1 MLTLQEIRSLAAEK
15 ILVLDGAMGTM
26 LQAGHP
32 TAADFNGG
40 EFASHPAPLTG
51 DNDVLNI
58 TRPDLVKSV
67 HRAYLEAGA
76 DIIETNTFNSNYFS
90 QLDYGLQDRVYD
102 LAFAGT
108 RNAREVADEFTTRDP
123 SKPRLVAGSVGPT
136 GRTAGM
142 SSDVEDPAA
151 RDVTFDELAATYR
164 TCMEAMLDAGADI
177 ILIETVFDTLNCK
190 AALFA
195 AEEAMASRGRDVPVM
210 VSATL
215 SDASGR
221 LLSGQCAEAF
231 LISVSH
237 ARCLFSV
244 GFNCALGAEEL
255 RPHIAEMAAKS
266 PFLVSAHPNAGL
278 PDVEGKYTQTPEQMA
293 AVIRSL
299 ADAGQLN
306 IAGGCCGTTPAHIA
320 AIAKALDGVKPRVPQ
335 PQPRL
340 LRLSGLNAFTA
351 SRDKNFINIG
361 ERTNVAGSRK
371 FLNIVKA
378 DDMPGAMAIARHQ
391 IENGAAI
398 IDINMDDALLDA
410 PAAMKRFLL
419 YAAGEPDIAAVP
431 FMIDSS
437 NWEVVR
443 TGLRCVQGRAIVNS
457 ISLKEGEEPFL
468 AKAREIRRLGAA
480 VLVMAFDE
488 KGQADRYERRIET
501 LSRSVKLLTEQAGFA
516 EEDIVLDPN
525 VFAVATGIAGH
536 DDYAADFI
544 RSVAELHRRFPL
556 CGISGGIS
564 NVSFSFRGNDLIRG
578 AIHTVFLKHAIDA
591 GLTMGIVNAAQL
603 GNYDMLPA
611 DLRDAVEAVVLNTS
625 PGAGER
631 LLELAASMKSAGA
644 TSKNDAE
651 TAPEWRSLPLAE
663 RIAASLVRGDDSFVD
678 ADMAEALAAYPD
690 PMAIVEGPLMDGMR
704 KTGELFGAGKMFL
717 PQVVKTARVMKRAVA
732 VLMPVIEASKSASS
746 GAKCP
751 VGVFA
756 TVKGDV
762 HDIGKNIVSVV
773 LQCNNC
779 VIHDLGVMIPANE
792 IADAA
797 EREHAD
803 FVGLSGLITPSL
815 DEMAHT
821 VAEFE
826 RRGLKIPIMVGGAA
840 TSALH
845 TALKLQPLYSGPVIH
860 TTDASDSAVV
870 VNALMN
876 PDKRG
881 AYLESLRGFYDELTG
896 KAAKRAVPELIP
908 YAEACAKASR
918 EKPFCPVPRYKL
930 EEDPDAPEVE
940 SGHNFNASDL
950 SGKLDWDA
958 FARAWKTPSD
968 AAGNLIDDAKKRL
981 AEADFSIESREG
993 IFPVKRLEGDSFKVF
1008 TSHHRTLREDG
1019 VGDSAVITFPR
1030 AQTGDCRSLADFIG
1044 DWLGMFVVSVRVPET
1059 PGDDYI
1065 SLLDRTLANFLADA
1079 ASSELFEW
1087 ISTCDWGWRKESDPP
1102 SGIAPA
1108 PGYPVLPDHSLKR
1121 EIFHLLDLFDIQDE
1135 FVELTENFMMSP
1147 PSSVCAFVIPD
1158 PRADYR
1164 ALGPIGDDQIT
1175 ALAEARG
1182 FSVERMKVLLSQST
1196 FPAK

>member
-1 MLTLQEIRSLAAEK
+1 MLTIREIRSLAAEK

-32 TAADFNGG
+32 AAADFNGG
-40 EFASHPAPLTG
+40 EFASHPVPLTG

-67 HRAYLEAGA
+67 HRAYLDAGA

-108 RNAREVADEFTTRDP
+108 RNAREVADEFTARDP

-151 RDVTFDELAATYR
+151 RNVTFDELAATYR
-164 TCMEAMLDAGADI
+164 IAMEAMLDAGADL
-177 ILIETVFDTLNCK
+177 ILVETVFDTLNCK

-195 AEEAMASRGRDVPVM
+195 AEDAMESRGRDVPVM

-255 RPHIAEMAAKS
+255 RPHIAEMSAKS

-293 AVIRSL
+293 AVIRSM

-437 NWEVVR
+437 NWDVVR
-443 TGLRCVQGRAIVNS
+443 TALRCVQGRAIVNS

-644 TSKNDAE
+644 ASKSEAE

-815 DEMAHT
+815 DEMART

-826 RRGLKIPIMVGGAA
+826 RRGLKIPILVGGAA

-870 VNALMN
+870 VNTLMN

-896 KAAKRAVPELIP
+896 KAAKRTVPELIP

-918 EKPFCPVPRYKL
+918 EKPFCPVPAK
-930 EEDPDAPEVE
+930 
-940 SGHNFNASDL
+940 
-950 SGKLDWDA
+950 SGKYELHFNTSEFADKIDWDA
-958 FARAWKTPSD
+958 FARAWKTPSE
-968 AAGNLIDDAKKRL
+968 AAGNLVDDAKMRL
-981 AEADFSIESREG
+981 AEAQFCIHG
-993 IFPVKRLEGDSFKVF
+993 ICGVFPVKRLEGDSFE
-1008 TSHHRTLREDG
+1008 LNNG
-1019 VGDSAVITFPR
+1019 ALSAIVTFPR
-1030 AQTGDCRSLADFIG
+1030 AQTADCRSLADFIG
-1044 DWLGMFVVSVRVPET
+1044 DWLGMFVVSANVPET
-1059 PGDDYI
+1059 PGDDYV

-1079 ASSELFEW
+1079 AASKVFEF
-1087 ISTCDWGWRKESDPP
+1087 ISTNFWGWRKESDPP

-1121 EIFHLLDLFDIQDE
+1121 EIFQALDIQDD
-1135 FVELTENFMMSP
+1135 FVKLTSNFMMSP
-1147 PSSVCAFVIPD
+1147 SSSTCAFVIPD

-1164 ALGPIGDDQIT
+1164 ALGPVGDDQIA
-1175 ALAEARG
+1175 ALAAKRG
-1182 FSVERMKVLLSQST
+1182 FPVERMKVLLSQSN
-1196 FPAK
+1196 FPVG

>member
-1 MLTLQEIRSLAAEK
+1 MLAIQEIRSLAEQK
-15 ILVLDGAMGTM
+15 ILILDGAMGTM

-40 EFASHPAPLTG
+40 EFASHPVPLSG
-51 DNDVLNI
+51 DNDVLNL

-76 DIIETNTFNSNYFS
+76 DIIETNTFNSNRFS
-90 QLDYGLQDRVYD
+90 QLDYGLEDRVYD

-108 RNAREVADEFTTRDP
+108 KNAREVADEFTARDP

-151 RDVTFDELAATYR
+151 RNVTFDELAETYR
-164 TCMEAMLDAGADI
+164 TAMEAMLDAGADLF
-177 ILIETVFDTLNCK
+177 LIETVFDTLNCK

-255 RPHIAEMAAKS
+255 RPHIEEMAAKS

-320 AIAKALDGVKPRVPQ
+320 AIAKALDGVKPRIPA

-443 TGLRCVQGRAIVNS
+443 TALRCVPGRSIVNS

-488 KGQADRYERRIET
+488 QGQADRFERRIET

-544 RSVAELHRRFPL
+544 RSVAELHKRFPL

-625 PGAGER
+625 PGAGEH
-631 LLELAASMKSAGA
+631 LLELAASMRNAGPA
-644 TSKNDAE
+644 AKTEAE
-651 TAPEWRSLPLAE
+651 TAPEWRSLPLAG

-746 GAKCP
+746 GAKSP

-779 VIHDLGVMIPANE
+779 EIYDLGVMIPANE

-815 DEMAHT
+815 DEMART

-826 RRGLKIPIMVGGAA
+826 RRGLRIPILVGGAA

-870 VNALMN
+870 VNTIMN
-876 PDKRG
+876 PEKRG
-881 AYLESLRGFYDELTG
+881 SYLESLRRTYVELAG
-896 KAAKRAVPELIP
+896 RASGRTTPALIP
-908 YAEACAKASR
+908 YAEACAKARR
-918 EKPFCPVPRYKL
+918 EEVFCP
-930 EEDPDAPEVE
+930 APAQPGLHEIVFSVSE
-940 SGHNFNASDL
+940 LAGR
-950 SGKLDWDA
+950 LDWDA
-958 FARAWKTPSD
+958 FARAWKTPSE
-968 AAGNLIDDAKKRL
+968 AAGNLIVDAKKRL
-981 AEADFSIESREG
+981 AEAVFTVRG
-993 IFPVKRLEGDSFKVF
+993 VCGVFQAKRLDVDSFELAGSSGPV
-1008 TSHHRTLREDG
+1008 T
-1019 VGDSAVITFPR
+1019 VTFPR

-1044 DWLGMFVVSVRVPET
+1044 DRLGMFVVSTTVPET
-1059 PGDDYI
+1059 PGDDYV

-1079 ASSELFEW
+1079 AATRIFERMAVEF
-1087 ISTCDWGWRKESDPP
+1087 WGWRDESDPP

-1121 EIFHLLDLFDIQDE
+1121 EIFHLLDIQDD
-1135 FVELTENFMMSP
+1135 FVKLTSNFMMSP
-1147 PSSVCAFVIPD
+1147 SSSTCAFVIPD

-1164 ALGPIGDDQIT
+1164 ALGPIGDDQIA
-1175 ALAEARG
+1175 ALAAARG
-1182 FSVERMKVLLSQST
+1182 FPAERMKVLLAQSN
-1196 FPAK
+1196 FPVK

>member
-1 MLTLQEIRSLAAEK
+1 MLTIQEIRSLAAEK

-40 EFASHPAPLTG
+40 EFASHPVPLAG

-108 RNAREVADEFTTRDP
+108 RNAREVADEFTARDP

-151 RDVTFDELAATYR
+151 RNVTFDELAATYR
-164 TCMEAMLDAGADI
+164 TAMEAMLDAGADL

-195 AEEAMASRGRDVPVM
+195 AEDAMASRGRDVPVM

-320 AIAKALDGVKPRVPQ
+320 AIARVLDGVKPRIPRT
-335 PQPRL
+335 QPRL

-431 FMIDSS
+431 FMVDSS
-437 NWEVVR
+437 NWDVVR
-443 TGLRCVQGRAIVNS
+443 TALRCVQGRSIVNS
-457 ISLKEGEEPFL
+457 ISLKEGEGPFL

-488 KGQADRYERRIET
+488 KGQADRFERRIET

-603 GNYDMLPA
+603 GNYDMLPK

-631 LLELAASMKSAGA
+631 LLELAASMKGAAGSG
-644 TSKNDAE
+644 SKSDAE

-779 VIHDLGVMIPANE
+779 TIHDLGVMIPANE

-815 DEMAHT
+815 DEMART

-870 VNALMN
+870 VNTLMN
-876 PDKRG
+876 PDKRA
-881 AYLESLRGFYDELTG
+881 AYLESLRCTYDELTG
-896 KAAKRAVPELIP
+896 KAAKRSVPALVP
-908 YAEACAKASR
+908 YAEVCAKKR
-918 EKPFCPVPRYKL
+918 GGTPFCP
-930 EEDPDAPEVE
+930 APVRPGILALAF
-940 SGHNFNASDL
+940 SASEL
-950 SGKLDWDA
+950 AGTFDWDA

-968 AAGNLIDDAKKRL
+968 SAGNLLDDARKRL
-981 AEADFSIESREG
+981 SEASFEVRGVCG
-993 IFPVKRLEGDSFKVF
+993 IFPVRHLAGDSFELDNG
-1008 TSHHRTLREDG
+1008 SI
-1019 VGDSAVITFPR
+1019 SATVAFPR

-1044 DWLGMFVVSVRVPET
+1044 DWLGMFAVSVSVPET
-1059 PGDDYI
+1059 PGDDYV

-1079 ASSELFEW
+1079 AASRIFE
-1087 ISTCDWGWRKESDPP
+1087 SMAVESWGWRKPSDPR

-1121 EIFHLLDLFDIQDE
+1121 EIFALLE
-1135 FVELTENFMMSP
+1135 AEKNTGASLTSNFMMSP
-1147 PSSVCAFVIPD
+1147 SSSTCAFVIPD
-1158 PRADYR
+1158 PGADYR
-1164 ALGPIGDDQIT
+1164 ALGPVGDDQIA
-1175 ALAEARG
+1175 ALAAVRG
-1182 FSVERMKVLLSQST
+1182 FSAERMKVLLSQSN
-1196 FPAK
+1196 FPVG